1 MKKNLSLQKLRRLKG
16 KRTKI
21 RRKPMIK
28 RRKKM
33 QKLSKKKKE
42 LMMKTIGETLN
53 DFSISKEKFR

>member
-1 MKKNLSLQKLRRLKG
+1 
-16 KRTKI
+16 
-21 RRKPMIK
+21 
-28 RRKKM
+28 M